1 MKIYTAIEAAAKTSI
16 SKRTIQYKCK
26 RDNIRKKLNVYQITD
41 EELKKWIEED
51 VNSPRNSRAIAQD
64 VAHVPNE
71 QQEYEK
77 AFYLAAIDKY
87 EEEAAEALSF
97 REWSKETIKDLKI
110 KASLK
115 ATKHKE
121 RCEELE
127 EAVRGYISYIE
138 KYEEEIK
145 RLEKEVKE
153 WEEYK
158 LEDYL
163 KDLKGEAALTTGK
176 QARRIKDLEEELK
189 MNVAIL
195 EKYEIELE
203 ELDIAKVEIIRLEK
217 EVKEWEEYKL
227 EDYLPEIEDIPLEQL
242 EAFEFQFKRSGEN
255 EAKKGK
261 LLFIQKGMVADEY
274 TPEEY
279 NNMKLNMENY
289 QLMELKLDHKDELH
303 AVEIKRIEQSKE
315 NKSKLHSKEVE
326 KLIVERDYYKN
337 SYYYVR
343 RQNKDFLSLVMLSG
357 KESMIKTVKDAKNTE
372 WKK

>member
-41 EELKKWIEED
+41 DVLKKWVEED
-51 VNSPRNSRAIAQD
+51 VNSPRKSSIARAI
-64 VAHVPNE
+64 AHVPNNNKQDE
-71 QQEYEK
+71 
-77 AFYLAAIDKY
+77 FI
-87 EEEAAEALSF
+87 
-97 REWSKETIKDLKI
+97 RDL
-110 KASLK
+110 
-115 ATKHKE
+115 E
-121 RCEELE
+121 NE
-127 EAVRGYISYIE
+127 
-138 KYEEEIK
+138 
-145 RLEKEVKE
+145 
-153 WEEYK
+153 
-158 LEDYL
+158 L
-163 KDLKGEAALTTGK
+163 KDLKAEAALISGK
-176 QARRIKDLEEELK
+176 QGKRIKDLENEVEELE
-189 MNVAIL
+189 NDIGDL
-195 EKYEIELE
+195 ELEIEELEVDVKELGDATLE
-203 ELDIAKVEIIRLEK
+203 E
-217 EVKEWEEYKL
+217 
-227 EDYLPEIEDIPLEQL
+227 YLPEIEGVPLEQI
-242 EAFEFQFKRSGEN
+242 EAFEFQFKRSGED
-255 EAKKGK
+255 EVKKGN

-315 NKSKLHSKEVE
+315 NKTKLHIKEIE

>member
-41 EELKKWIEED
+41 DVLKKWVEED
-51 VNSPRNSRAIAQD
+51 VNSPRKSSIARAI
-64 VAHVPNE
+64 AHVPNNNKQDE
-71 QQEYEK
+71 
-77 AFYLAAIDKY
+77 FI
-87 EEEAAEALSF
+87 
-97 REWSKETIKDLKI
+97 RDL
-110 KASLK
+110 
-115 ATKHKE
+115 E
-121 RCEELE
+121 NE
-127 EAVRGYISYIE
+127 
-138 KYEEEIK
+138 
-145 RLEKEVKE
+145 
-153 WEEYK
+153 
-158 LEDYL
+158 L
-163 KDLKGEAALTTGK
+163 KDLKAEAALISGK
-176 QARRIKDLEEELK
+176 QGKRIKDLENEVEELE
-189 MNVAIL
+189 NDIGDL
-195 EKYEIELE
+195 ELEIEELEVDVKELGDATLE
-203 ELDIAKVEIIRLEK
+203 E
-217 EVKEWEEYKL
+217 
-227 EDYLPEIEDIPLEQL
+227 YLPEIEGVPLEQI
-242 EAFEFQFKRSGEN
+242 EAFEFQFKRSGED
-255 EAKKGK
+255 EVKKGN

-315 NKSKLHSKEVE
+315 NKSKLHIKEVE